1 MRGGA
6 AEHVDTVTADGAGV
20 VDPSCPDSDVRGA
33 QMGFTEGRTDV
44 APPHTTSP
52 GGGVADRLDD
62 ARLAR
67 RLAESAGRV
76 LLELRREQADLE
88 PAALK
93 AAGDERSQQHLAAEL
108 ERHRPADA
116 VLSEEAADDASRL
129 GADRVWI
136 IDPLDG
142 TREFREGRDD
152 WAVHVALVADGRVLA
167 AAVSQPAR
175 DDVFDT
181 APVTSGTPLP
191 PPVAASARRVVIS
204 RSRPPRCAQAVA
216 DALGATLWQ
225 VGSAGAKALTVVRGE
240 ALAYV
245 HEGGMNEWDA
255 AAPVG
260 VALAHGLHVSDLHG
274 EAIVFNQRDVVLHGG
289 LVICRK
295 EIASTLLDAV

>member
-1 MRGGA
+1 MAKSQA
-6 AEHVDTVTADGAGV
+6 AEVVVAGIQRVTSTAD
-20 VDPSCPDSDVRGA
+20 
-33 QMGFTEGRTDV
+33 DV
-44 APPHTTSP
+44 ALARDLALRA
-52 GGGVADRLDD
+52 GALLLDLRAGACGANAMD
-62 ARLAR
+62 ARALGD
-67 RLAESAGRV
+67 AGDAQANA
-76 LLELRREQADLE
+76 LLL
-88 PAALK
+88 AAL
-93 AAGDERSQQHLAAEL
+93 AQA
-108 ERHRPADA
+108 RPSDA
-116 VLSEEAADDASRL
+116 VLSEESVDDLQRL
-129 GADRVWI
+129 HAHRVWI

-175 DDVFDT
+175 DDAFDT
-181 APVTSGTPLP
+181 APVASGTPLP
-191 PPVAASARRVVIS
+191 PPVAASARRIVIS

-225 VGSAGAKALTVVRGE
+225 VGSAGAKALNVVRGE